1 MTAIKGAGNNLVTY
15 NSNALT
21 NYINSTQLNNTIAE
35 LESTHMGST
44 AETSDA
50 GLVNSTLD
58 IGGDWGATLDGY
70 LGPDS
75 LTGAKRTTVIQ
86 FEDGATVVSWTW
98 TASGDVGGFITN
110 WNVTSDAKGKL
121 VWTAKLRL
129 SGLGVRSVA

>member
-1 MTAIKGAGNNLVTY
+1 MAAIKGAGNNVVTY

-21 NYINSTQLNNTIAE
+21 NYINTSQLNNVIAE

-44 AETSDA
+44 AESSDA
-50 GLVNSTLD
+50 GLVSSDLD
-58 IGGDWGATLDGY
+58 IGGDWGATIDGY

-75 LTGAKRTTVIQ
+75 LTGTKRTTVIQ

-110 WNVTSDAKGKL
+110 YQVKSEATGKL
-121 VWTAKLRL
+121 AWTAKLRL